1 MRMVPGIAT
10 VLVRVVLEGGMII
23 AGENLP
29 EGTIVG
35 SSAHAMHRNPEYFHE
50 PEIFRPE
57 RWISGDGDLLPPEA
71 RRGFFPFG
79 YGPRAC
85 TGVHLALA
93 ELHLVVAR
101 AVFCYDMRLAEEA
114 TCCRASAGGRRCT
127 DREFTSFV
135 GLDLE
140 GPLVQFRARG

>member
-35 SSAHAMHRNPEYFHE
+35 SSGHAMHRNPEYFHE

-101 AVFCYDMRLAEEA
+101 AVFCYDMRLAKEA
-114 TCCRASAGGRRCT
+114 NCCQASSSGKCT
-127 DREFTSFV
+127 DREFRSFV
-135 GLDLE
+135 GLDLV
-140 GPLVQFRARG
+140 GPLVQFRARA